1 MKITAKEQNY
11 EDIAVLIHEF
21 KKLKDTGNEIIHL
34 TVVYNRLK
42 EPERLTV
49 SGANKIFANW

>member
-1 MKITAKEQNY
+1 MKITTREQNY

-34 TVVYNRLK
+34 TVVYNRFYDMSS
-42 EPERLTV
+42 EWR
-49 SGANKIFANW
+49 G